1 MRHKFYKNLNNNSL
15 CFIKYN
21 EFKKLKNR
29 KINKYLLAEL
39 LSQMCRINTLS
50 MIKLAGSGHIGTSFS
65 AIDLMVWVKHFFS
78 KNFNINKQKSRNI
91 FFSSKGHDAPALYS
105 ILYSLGYIG
114 FDKILKLRRI
124 KGLDGHADVSI
135 PGVDANTGSLG
146 MGISKAKGLL
156 WSKKYLNIKGDVI
169 VLTGDGELQEGQ
181 IFESL
186 QTASHQK
193 LNDLIVIVDHNKIQ
207 SSQYVK
213 DVIHLRNIKKKIQ
226 SFGWIVKNCDGHR
239 FKDIEKNLQNLKKNK
254 FKPKLLIANTIK
266 GKGVN
271 FMEHTYVMKNRKL
284 YNWHAGAPDD
294 ISFQKAQNL
303 LLKKLSVLDKTKLI
317 KPTFIKYK
325 KNIKFSQ
332 DIH

>member
-1 MRHKFYKNLNNNSL
+1 MTVKPYKNLNNNFL
-15 CFIKYN
+15 CFIKKN

-29 KINKYLLAEL
+29 KINKYLLAKL
-39 LSQMCRINTLS
+39 ISQMCRINTLS

-65 AIDLMVWVKHFFS
+65 AIDLMVWIKYFFS
-78 KNFNINKQKSRNI
+78 KNIKNKKNINRNI

-105 ILYSLGYIG
+105 ILYSLGYIS
-114 FDKILKLRRI
+114 FHQILNLRKIN
-124 KGLDGHADVSI
+124 GLDGHADVSI

-226 SFGWIVKNCDGHR
+226 SFGWIVKNCDGHN
-239 FKDIEKNLQNLKKNK
+239 FKDIEKKLQNLKKNK
-254 FKPKLLIANTIK
+254 TKPKLLIANTIK

-271 FMEHTYVMKNRKL
+271 FMEHTYVMKNNNL

-303 LLKKLSVLDKTKLI
+303 LLKKLSVKTKII
-317 KPTFIKYK
+317 KTTFINYK